1 MTELVVHPA
10 VDQKALQA
18 EYPAWGFKW
27 QQELAAI
34 KATDVRDMLARHKVQ
49 LARYSELG

>member
-1 MTELVVHPA
+1 MTELVVHPG
-10 VDQKALQA
+10 VDQKALER

-34 KATDVRDMLARHKVQ
+34 KATDVRDILARHNVQ
-49 LARYSELG
+49 LTRYSELG

>member
-1 MTELVVHPA
+1 MTELVVHPG
-10 VDQKALQA
+10 VDQKALER

-34 KATDVRDMLARHKVQ
+34 KATDVLKPTPNAKSKW
-49 LARYSELG
+49 LFKF